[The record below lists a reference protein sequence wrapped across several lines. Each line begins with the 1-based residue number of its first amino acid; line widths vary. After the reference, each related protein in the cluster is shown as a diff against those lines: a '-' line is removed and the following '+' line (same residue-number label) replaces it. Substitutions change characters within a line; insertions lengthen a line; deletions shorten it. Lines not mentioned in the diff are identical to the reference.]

1 MSSNPR
7 TPQQQQQCLHSKQ
20 FLVKHSVHSKSL
32 ISHRSADSTVEQKV
46 WIYPK
51 LITNFFSVEDLFFT
65 KSHEWISKD
74 GYMGITHH
82 AQDGL
87 GEITHVDFQ
96 VNVGDTVSQGDCIC
110 VVESIKTVSDVY
122 APVSGKIQEVN
133 EDLMD
138 DAK

>member
-1 MSSNPR
+1 
-7 TPQQQQQCLHSKQ
+7 
-20 FLVKHSVHSKSL
+20 
-32 ISHRSADSTVEQKV
+32 
-46 WIYPK
+46 
-51 LITNFFSVEDLFFT
+51 
-65 KSHEWISKD
+65 
-74 GYMGITHH
+74 MGITHH